1 MATQGTTSPGS
12 GLGDI
17 DFSTFVISLGR
28 NAAMQLDPNSKGYNV
43 ALAKQ
48 TIDILAMI
56 EQKTAGNLTKEEADL
71 LRDVLYQTRLAWRD
85 AARAAP

>member
-1 MATQGTTSPGS
+1 MATDSNASTRI
-12 GLGDI
+12 GDI

-28 NAAMQLDPNSKGYNV
+28 NAAMQLDATSKGYNV

-56 EQKTAGNLTKEEADL
+56 EQKTAGNLTPEEAEL
-71 LRDVLYQTRLAWRD
+71 LRDILYQTRLAWRD
-85 AARAAP
+85 ASRAAT

>member
-1 MATQGTTSPGS
+1 MAAEGTANARG
-12 GLGDI
+12 GVGDI

-28 NAAMQLDPNSKGYNV
+28 NAAVQLDPEDKGFNL

-56 EQKTAGNLTKEEADL
+56 EEKTAGNLTSEEAEL
-71 LRDVLYQTRLAWRD
+71 LREILTKSRLAWRE
-85 AARAAP
+85 AARQSG

>member
-1 MATQGTTSPGS
+1 MATDSNAS
-12 GLGDI
+12 SRIDI

-28 NAAMQLDPNSKGYNV
+28 NVAMQLDATSKGYNV

-56 EQKTAGNLTKEEADL
+56 DTRPPATSPRKRPEL
-71 LRDVLYQTRLAWRD
+71 LRDILYQTRLAWRD
-85 AARAAP
+85 ASRAAT